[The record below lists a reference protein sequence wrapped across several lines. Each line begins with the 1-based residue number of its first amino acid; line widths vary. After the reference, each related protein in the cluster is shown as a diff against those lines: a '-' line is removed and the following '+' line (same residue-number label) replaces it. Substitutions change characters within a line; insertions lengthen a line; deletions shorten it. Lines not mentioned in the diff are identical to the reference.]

1 MRCIDAEIPFDI
13 PDNWK
18 WVRLTSICNIVMG
31 SSPSG
36 ESLSSNKA
44 GIEFHQGKTY
54 FSDKF
59 ISISPVKT
67 VSPEKI
73 APAMSILMS
82 VRAPVGDVNM
92 TNREICI
99 GRGLAAIIPFK
110 PILLN
115 YLYIFLMTRK
125 EALEHEA
132 TGTTFKAISK
142 DNVTQILIP
151 LPPIAEQKRIVEKI
165 KQLLKLC
172 NGLIP

>member
-1 MRCIDAEIPFDI
+1 
-13 PDNWK
+13 
-18 WVRLTSICNIVMG
+18 MG

-36 ESLSSNKA
+36 ESLSSNKV

-67 VSPEKI
+67 VSPKKI

-99 GRGLAAIIPFK
+99 GRGLAAIIPCELA
-110 PILLN
+110 LLN
-115 YLYIFLMTRK
+115 YLYFFLMTRK

-132 TGTTFKAISK
+132 TGSTFKAISK
-142 DNVTQILIP
+142 DNLIQLLIP
-151 LPPIAEQKRIVEKI
+151 LPPLAEQKRIITKLN
-165 KQLLKLC
+165 QLLPICDYLFEINKQ
-172 NGLIP
+172 